1 MKIFNGSS
9 PTGKDQKFI
18 RMNPLFQKTF
28 KQCLVSYDTN
38 VAPANVKIDKQ
49 PSLSKLER
57 YAREKWEGVLLY
69 SIGSQQGVD
78 VSQAIKVLLEWSNLV
93 QK

>member
-1 MKIFNGSS
+1 MTS

-28 KQCLVSYDTN
+28 KECLTSYDTN
-38 VAPANVKIDKQ
+38 IAPANVKIDKQ
-49 PSLSKLER
+49 PSLSKLEK

-69 SIGSQQGVD
+69 SIGSLPD
-78 VSQAIKVLLEWSNLV
+78 ASHAIKKLLRWSNLV
-93 QK
+93 QE